1 MNKADQIR
9 EAREQAGMTQE
20 TLAERLGVSRQAVSK
35 WEMGNAEPSLENL
48 SALAEILGVEFTDRE
63 LPANVKN
70 SWKPLS
76 LLLGCLLLAALA
88 ALGAVLRPWDTPSDT
103 GVETNLPSIASIAFF
118 TRDGTPLR
126 PDLGDGWLL
135 FEPETQVLMAVSFQ
149 DSKAAPVLA
158 VSAFITPTGTE
169 TFDERQQLA
178 VQAVDSGR
186 SIALLPLDMS
196 PEIMT
201 MGHLD
206 VMLECGG
213 GQAVTDTLN
222 ITTVS

>member
-1 MNKADQIR
+1 LNKADQIR

-20 TLAERLGVSRQAVSK
+20 ALAEKLDVSRQAVSK
-35 WEMGNAEPSLENL
+35 WELGNAEPSLENL
-48 SALAEILGVEFTDRE
+48 NALSQVLGVEFAGE
-63 LPANVKN
+63 EPPAQTKN
-70 SWKPLS
+70 PWRPLA

-88 ALGAVLRPWDTPSDT
+88 ALGAVLRPWDTPEKNQS
-103 GVETNLPSIASIAFF
+103 VPSITSIAFF
-118 TRDGTPLR
+118 TPDGTPLR

-135 FEPETQVLMAVSFQ
+135 FAPDAQVLMAVSFQ
-149 DSKAAPVLA
+149 DSETAPVFA

-169 TFDERQQLA
+169 TLDERQQL
-178 VQAVDSGR
+178 VVRAVDSTR

-196 PEIMT
+196 LEIMT

-213 GQAVTDTLN
+213 GQTVTETLN
-222 ITTVS
+222 ITTMS

>member
-35 WEMGNAEPSLENL
+35 WELGNAEPSLENL
-48 SALAEILGVEFTDRE
+48 SALAEILGVEFTDEE
-63 LPANVKN
+63 LQKN
-70 SWKPLS
+70 AKNPWKPLS
-76 LLLGCLLLAALA
+76 LLLGCLLLAALV
-88 ALGAVLRPWDTPSDT
+88 ALGAVLRPWEAPEDGQD
-103 GVETNLPSIASIAFF
+103 LPSIASIAFF
-118 TRDGTPLR
+118 TPDGTPLR

-135 FEPETQVLMAVSFQ
+135 FAPEAQVLMAVSFQ
-149 DSKAAPVLA
+149 DNETSPVHA

-169 TFDERQQLA
+169 TFDERQQVA
-178 VQAVDSGR
+178 VQAVDSAR

-196 PEIMT
+196 PEIMS

-213 GQAVTDTLN
+213 GQTVTETLN